1 MLKKIILV
9 MVLFALVVPVWAAED
24 DSAVTPALNR
34 IRTEI
39 FNQGVLSER
48 DGYRVMT
55 KIRAEFQRME
65 RAGVGRAELNEAAA
79 QTCAVVRMMSQ
90 NRETMK
96 QVTKVV
102 PVISK
107 AVINGASPSGVGQMV
122 QTNLRECDSIKQAIQ
137 RTRDQVRTTERLQ
150 QSIRQNNQTRSSG
163 SSSGSNGGG
172 NGGSGNSGGS
182 HGGGSGNSGSSG
194 GSSGGGNGSSGSSS
208 GSGSSGGSGGGGHH

>member
-9 MVLFALVVPVWAAED
+9 MVLFALVIPVWAAED

-48 DGYRVMT
+48 DGYRVMM
-55 KIRAEFQRME
+55 KIRTEFHRME
-65 RAGVGRAELNEAAA
+65 RAGVGRADLNEFAT
-79 QTCAVVRMMSQ
+79 QTCAVVRMMNQ
-90 NRETMK
+90 NRGNMK
-96 QVTKVV
+96 QIAEVV
-102 PVISK
+102 PVMSK
-107 AVINGASPSGVGQMV
+107 AVINGSSPAGVGQMV
-122 QTNLRECDSIKQAIQ
+122 QNNLRECDSVKQAIQ

-172 NGGSGNSGGS
+172 NGGSGG
-182 HGGGSGNSGSSG
+182 SGSSG
-194 GSSGGGNGSSGSSS
+194 GSSGG